1 MNLSQHP
8 DTLDR
13 LASHYAL
20 GTMRGAARRRFETM
34 ARQEPLIR
42 AAALAWQ
49 TRLAGMTE
57 LQREVAPEPQVWTRL
72 NNLVQADLQASQMR
86 ALRNTTPPTPQAAA
100 NNGASGWWRNLTLWR
115 SAALAGVLATNVV
128 WITSSNLRQ
137 QLGEQL
143 ASAGAQLTNA
153 GQQLAQL
160 RTQLQAQPQLAYV
173 AVLSDDKSSASML
186 VTFDPAKRTLSLQR
200 VGGFQEGADKSLQ
213 LWALPPTG
221 GPRSLGV
228 LGQERIVRFTAAEG
242 DITTA
247 PTLAISLEP
256 RGGVPGSGGP
266 TGPVLFKGALIQNA
280 L

>member
-1 MNLSQHP
+1 MKLSQHP

-34 ARQEPLIR
+34 ARQEPVIR

-72 NNLVQADLQASQMR
+72 NNLVQADLQASRMR
-86 ALRNTTPPTPQAAA
+86 AMRNPPTPTLPAAA
-100 NNGASGWWRNLTLWR
+100 STDGWWRNLALWR
-115 SAALAGVLATNVV
+115 SAALAGVLATTVV

-143 ASAGAQLTNA
+143 ASAGAQLTHA

-160 RTQLQAQPQLAYV
+160 RAQLQAQPQLAYV
-173 AVLSDDKSSASML
+173 AVLSDDKSNASML

-228 LGQERIVRFTAAEG
+228 LGQERIVRLTASEG
-242 DITTA
+242 DITTV